1 MEINNSKKQDEIANL
16 NEEELIVY
24 TYLNGGENKSKT
36 KTDLENKISELTK
49 LKDSIPKIEEND
61 QNLTN
66 NLIKEYFEEKENK
79 NKINLPNENKP
90 NIIYSIDN
98 LLNEKEKIEKK
109 IKDKKEAVDLLKE
122 LNNLIKANNIS
133 QNLIKKINDNSVLCR
148 NQELKNYLS
157 QIIKNKNKYHEKED
171 LTEEQK
177 IIVSFRNLLKN
188 SLKEAK
194 SDIIEQTTIMNLY
207 QDLKFENIDIQKII
221 NENEGNI
228 GNDNLCKDKKIIEFK
243 NTINITPSFYIFI
256 KELHKYNPYM
266 KNDKNNINI
275 FYKIINLLISRYS
288 SYFSNLNQNN
298 EKISSFILIHNNLE
312 MLTYLINYYILFYNY
327 NNNEYNNNEKDIETI
342 NNSLMNIVIKIKNLS
357 ISILSQV
364 IADFNDNLIKEMDQI
379 ESFENIYTN
388 KIFDFCLKK
397 VQETINKIFS
407 FFDKLLATAIHR
419 EIILYFDNVLT
430 LYFDLFNQKILN
442 VNSYDLSDIQGL
454 LKLSKEI
461 INNMKKNFEKISSH
475 NMDLSVKFM
484 NILEQNLN
492 YLKFQEILN
501 ILNFNLNQI
510 KNYIINSNY
519 SIYIRKDQ
527 LISLIQSTFDKSDKR
542 TETINFINENVK
554 EKNK

>member
-1 MEINNSKKQDEIANL
+1 MEIKNSKKQDEIANL
-16 NEEELIVY
+16 NEEELIIY
-24 TYLNGGENKSKT
+24 TYLNGGENKLKT

-461 INNMKKNFEKISSH
+461 INN
-475 NMDLSVKFM
+475 
-484 NILEQNLN
+484 
-492 YLKFQEILN
+492 Y
-501 ILNFNLNQI
+501 
-510 KNYIINSNY
+510 NSNH
-519 SIYIRKDQ
+519 
-527 LISLIQSTFDKSDKR
+527 F
-542 TETINFINENVK
+542 
-554 EKNK
+554 

>member
-1 MEINNSKKQDEIANL
+1 MEKNNSKIQDEIANF
-16 NEEELIVY
+16 NEEELIIY

-36 KTDLENKISELTK
+36 KKDLENKISELSK

-228 GNDNLCKDKKIIEFK
+228 GNDNLCKDEKIMEFK
-243 NTINITPSFYIFI
+243 NAINITPSFYIFI

-327 NNNEYNNNEKDIETI
+327 NNNENNNNEKDIETI

>member
-1 MEINNSKKQDEIANL
+1 MEKNNSKNQDEISNL
-16 NEEELIVY
+16 NEEELIIY
-24 TYLNGGENKSKT
+24 KYLNEGENKSKT
-36 KTDLENKISELTK
+36 KTHLENKISELSK

-61 QNLTN
+61 QILTN
-66 NLIKEYFEEKENK
+66 NLIKKYFEEKENK

-90 NIIYSIDN
+90 NIIYSLDN

-122 LNNLIKANNIS
+122 LSNLIKANNIS

-188 SLKEAK
+188 SFKESK
-194 SDIIEQTTIMNLY
+194 SDIIEQKTILNLY

-221 NENEGNI
+221 NENEGNVD
-228 GNDNLCKDKKIIEFK
+228 NDNLCKDEKIMEFK
-243 NTINITPSFYIFI
+243 NTINITPSFYILV
-256 KELHKYNPYM
+256 KELDKYYPYM

-288 SYFSNLNQNN
+288 FYFSNLNQNN

-312 MLTYLINYYILFYNY
+312 FLTYLINYYILFYNKE
-327 NNNEYNNNEKDIETI
+327 NNNNEKDIETI
-342 NNSLMNIVIKIKNLS
+342 NNSLMNIVIKIKKLS

-407 FFDKLLATAIHR
+407 FFDKLLVTAIHR
-419 EIILYFDNVLT
+419 EIIFYFDNVLT

-461 INNMKKNFEKISSH
+461 INNMKKNFEKISSY
-475 NMDLSVKFM
+475 NIDLSVKFM

-527 LISLIQSTFDKSDKR
+527 LISLIHSTFNKSDKR
-542 TETINFINENVK
+542 TETINFINENIK
-554 EKNK
+554 EKK

>member
-327 NNNEYNNNEKDIETI
+327 NNNENNNNEKDIESI

-475 NMDLSVKFM
+475 NMDLNVKFM

-527 LISLIQSTFDKSDKR
+527 LISLIQSTFDKSEKR

>member
-228 GNDNLCKDKKIIEFK
+228 GNDNLCKDEKIMEFK
-243 NTINITPSFYIFI
+243 NAINITPSFYIFI

-327 NNNEYNNNEKDIETI
+327 NNNENNNNEKDIESI

-527 LISLIQSTFDKSDKR
+527 LISLIQSTFDKSEKR

-554 EKNK
+554 EKK

>member
-1 MEINNSKKQDEIANL
+1 MEIKNSKKQDEIANL
-16 NEEELIVY
+16 NEEELIIY
-24 TYLNGGENKSKT
+24 TYLNGGENKLKT

-554 EKNK
+554 EKK

>member
-1 MEINNSKKQDEIANL
+1 MEKNNSKIQDEIANF
-16 NEEELIVY
+16 NEEELIIY

-36 KTDLENKISELTK
+36 KKDLENKISELSK

-66 NLIKEYFEEKENK
+66 NLIKKYFEEKENK

-122 LNNLIKANNIS
+122 LNNLIKANKIS

-188 SLKEAK
+188 SFKEAK
-194 SDIIEQTTIMNLY
+194 SDIIEQTTILNLY

-228 GNDNLCKDKKIIEFK
+228 DNDNLCKDEKIMEFK

-256 KELHKYNPYM
+256 KELNKYNPFM
-266 KNDKNNINI
+266 KNDKNNVNT
-275 FYKIINLLISRYS
+275 FYKIINLLISRYN

-312 MLTYLINYYILFYNY
+312 FLIYLINYYILFYNY
-327 NNNEYNNNEKDIETI
+327 NNKENNNNEKDIETI

-388 KIFDFCLKK
+388 KIFDYCLKK

-407 FFDKLLATAIHR
+407 FFDKLLLTAIHR
-419 EIILYFDNVLT
+419 EIIFYFDNVLT

-442 VNSYDLSDIQGL
+442 VNNYDLSDIQGL

-527 LISLIQSTFDKSDKR
+527 LISLIHSTFDKSDKR

-554 EKNK
+554 EKK

>member
-1 MEINNSKKQDEIANL
+1 MEKNNSKIQDEIANF
-16 NEEELIVY
+16 NEEELIIY

-36 KTDLENKISELTK
+36 KKDLENKISELSK

-66 NLIKEYFEEKENK
+66 NLIKKYFEEKENK

-122 LNNLIKANNIS
+122 LNNLIKANKIS

-188 SLKEAK
+188 SFKEAK
-194 SDIIEQTTIMNLY
+194 SDIIEQTTILNLY

-228 GNDNLCKDKKIIEFK
+228 DNDNLCKDEKIMEFK

-256 KELHKYNPYM
+256 KELNKYNPFM
-266 KNDKNNINI
+266 KNDKNNVNT
-275 FYKIINLLISRYS
+275 FYKIINLLISRYN

-312 MLTYLINYYILFYNY
+312 FLIYLINYYILFYNY
-327 NNNEYNNNEKDIETI
+327 NNKENNNNEKDIETI

-388 KIFDFCLKK
+388 KIFDYCLKK

-407 FFDKLLATAIHR
+407 FFDKLLLTAIHR
-419 EIILYFDNVLT
+419 EIIFYFDNVLT

-442 VNSYDLSDIQGL
+442 VNNYDLSDIQGL

-554 EKNK
+554 EKK